1 MPKIIAIVSALFLSM
16 AQTVDAAAGPPLG
29 RLPDTVTPS
38 AYRLDLNVDPK
49 AASFSGHVE
58 IDAVLAQPSSSIFL
72 HGNGL
77 KVSKARVTA
86 GDKSYPVHYT
96 QVDPSGVARLD
107 LPGPLPAGKLT
118 LQFDYTSN
126 YRTSAEGLFHAKV
139 GGDWYAWTQME
150 PIDARR
156 VFPGFDEPGFKT
168 PYTLNVTSPK
178 SVQVF
183 ANAPEK
189 GVTPAGPMVTHH
201 FAPTRP
207 LPTYLVAIGVG
218 PFDVVTATVPPNVAR
233 KESLTF
239 RVIATKDRALA
250 CSSLQPR
257 VRSFSRRSKSISAR
271 RIHTRSSIFW
281 HRRCRTAQ
289 WRTQG

>member
-1 MPKIIAIVSALFLSM
+1 MATLTGRSLRATDRKECELREVPRSLPVTPGVLRIENRFIGRLPMPKIIAIVSALLLSM
-16 AQTVDAAAGPPLG
+16 SQTVGAAAEPPLG
-29 RLPDTVTPS
+29 RLPETVTPS
-38 AYRLDLNVDPK
+38 AYRLDFNVDPK

-86 GDKSYPVHYT
+86 GDKSYSAHYT

-118 LQFDYTSN
+118 LQIEYTSN

-168 PYTLNVTSPK
+168 PFTLNVTAPK
-178 SVQVF
+178 S
-183 ANAPEK
+183 A
-189 GVTPAGPMVTHH
+189 
-201 FAPTRP
+201 
-207 LPTYLVAIGVG
+207 
-218 PFDVVTATVPPNVAR
+218 
-233 KESLTF
+233 
-239 RVIATKDRALA
+239 
-250 CSSLQPR
+250 
-257 VRSFSRRSKSISAR
+257 
-271 RIHTRSSIFW
+271 
-281 HRRCRTAQ
+281 
-289 WRTQG
+289 